1 MNKNVRIIATV
12 AALLLILV
20 YFFPIWQIYITA
32 PQYPEG
38 IGMYIWV
45 NQITGMEPNNLQSI
59 NILNHYIGMKNIE
72 PDAVPELKLMPYI
85 TGFLIFF
92 GLLTAML
99 GKRKLLIVWLAL
111 FIIVSIVG
119 IGDFYIWLYDYG
131 HDLNP
136 DAAIKVPG
144 ASYQPPLFGSKTM
157 LNITASSFPHIGGY
171 IYIASILL
179 CFAAVY
185 LDFRCSKK
193 GGRSAEK

>member
-1 MNKNVRIIATV
+1 MNIKVRIIVTV

-38 IGMYIWV
+38 IGMNIWV

-59 NILNHYIGMKNIE
+59 NILNHYIGMKKIE

-85 TGFLIFF
+85 TGLLLLF
-92 GLLTAML
+92 GLVTAAL
-99 GKRKLLIVWLAL
+99 GRRKLLIIWLAF
-111 FIIVSIVG
+111 FIIISLVG
-119 IGDFYIWLYDYG
+119 IGDFYLWLYDYG

-144 ASYQPPLFGSKTM
+144 ATYQPPLLGSKTM

-171 IYIASILL
+171 IYMSSIVLAAIAL
-179 CFAAVY
+179 F
-185 LDFRCSKK
+185 LDIRLSKK
-193 GGRSAEK
+193 KASS

>member
-1 MNKNVRIIATV
+1 MNIKVRIIIIV

-38 IGMYIWV
+38 IGMNIWI

-59 NILNHYIGMKNIE
+59 NILNHYIGMKKIE

-85 TGFLIFF
+85 TGFLLLF
-92 GLLTAML
+92 GLVTAAL
-99 GKRKLLIVWLAL
+99 GRRKLLIIWLAF
-111 FIIVSIVG
+111 FIIISLVG
-119 IGDFYIWLYDYG
+119 IGDFYLWLYDYG

-144 ASYQPPLFGSKTM
+144 ATYQPPLLGSKTM
-157 LNITASSFPHIGGY
+157 LNITASSFPHAGGY
-171 IYIASILL
+171 LFFSSILL
-179 CFAAVY
+179 AAVALF
-185 LDFRCSKK
+185 LDIRLSKK
-193 GGRSAEK
+193 KASSR

>member
-1 MNKNVRIIATV
+1 MNIKVRIIVTV

-38 IGMYIWV
+38 IGMNIWV

-59 NILNHYIGMKNIE
+59 NILNHYIGMKKIE

-85 TGFLIFF
+85 TGLLLLF
-92 GLLTAML
+92 GLVTAAL
-99 GKRKLLIVWLAL
+99 GRRKLLIIWLAF
-111 FIIVSIVG
+111 FIIISLVG

-144 ASYQPPLFGSKTM
+144 ATYQPPLLGSKTM

-171 IYIASILL
+171 IYMSSIVLAAIAL
-179 CFAAVY
+179 F
-185 LDFRCSKK
+185 LDIRLSKK
-193 GGRSAEK
+193 KASS

>member
-1 MNKNVRIIATV
+1 MNIKVRIIVTV

-38 IGMYIWV
+38 IGMNIWV

-59 NILNHYIGMKNIE
+59 NILNHYIGMKKIE

-85 TGFLIFF
+85 TGLLLLF
-92 GLLTAML
+92 GLVTAAL
-99 GKRKLLIVWLAL
+99 GRRKLLIIWLAF
-111 FIIVSIVG
+111 FIIISLVG
-119 IGDFYIWLYDYG
+119 IGDFYLWLYDYG

-144 ASYQPPLFGSKTM
+144 ATYQPPLLGSKTM

-171 IYIASILL
+171 IYMSSIVLAAIAL
-179 CFAAVY
+179 F
-185 LDFRCSKK
+185 LDIRLSKK
-193 GGRSAEK
+193 KASGR